1 MVHQLFLLLVEVY
14 QLAVINVKYLLGP
27 DCTTGVDIHIKFVR
41 DQPSSNC
48 ELSFLVTEDAN
59 QMRLRIEY
67 FLIFVAAHHAFR
79 ARFIFKYFWVFLD
92 LEGHNFGYFNV
103 SLFLPKEYVH
113 SLCVKRLEPVEEKQL
128 DSGHSLQLD
137 LNYAF
142 RSCETLVVIAID
154 EEVNERFLLLF
165 CAIQLVLKL
174 DVYHLRKFGFGSF
187 GETMIQ
193 VSLFRE
199 SLSI

>member
-1 MVHQLFLLLVEVY
+1 
-14 QLAVINVKYLLGP
+14 
-27 DCTTGVDIHIKFVR
+27 
-41 DQPSSNC
+41 
-48 ELSFLVTEDAN
+48 
-59 QMRLRIEY
+59 MRLRIEY

-92 LEGHNFGYFNV
+92 LEGYFNV

-113 SLCVKRLEPVEEKQL
+113 SLCVKRLEPGEEKQL

-137 LNYAF
+137 LDYAF
-142 RSCETLVVIAID
+142 RSCETLFVIAID

-165 CAIQLVLKL
+165 CAIQLVLNL
-174 DVYHLRKFGFGSF
+174 DVYHLRKFGFWSF
-187 GETMIQ
+187 GETIIQ